1 MTPTQRAAIEKAAE
15 LFSRQALGISAWGMT
30 EAHEMAEALRA
41 ALAEPAPMQE
51 PETVSVYGVKSN
63 GEVVDTCV
71 KAPMPPRMKAKDM
84 VREMFG
90 PWEEDDGSDS
100 DLCFAVCE
108 SLLDWLVAQGWT
120 AQQPA
125 PVQEPTERKAP
136 CARHCEAQAFKIEQR
151 QLVRLTVDFMEIIAK
166 QRVVMQQ
173 AWEVLG
179 SMDVGTTSRTLGA
192 RVALREVLDIP
203 VAAQQPAP
211 PADVPMLT
219 DDEILNAYYASPP
232 ERQYVTVFCVG
243 AKWAE
248 KTLRQKVGLK

>member
-1 MTPTQRAAIEKAAE
+1 MTPTQRENAIVECIQVLRPIVKGQSPQE
-15 LFSRQALGISAWGMT
+15 QALEELIGFLPT
-30 EAHEMAEALRA
+30 TAE
-41 ALAEPAPMQE
+41 
-51 PETVSVYGVKSN
+51 
-63 GEVVDTCV
+63 
-71 KAPMPPRMKAKDM
+71 
-84 VREMFG
+84 
-90 PWEEDDGSDS
+90 
-100 DLCFAVCE
+100 
-108 SLLDWLVAQGWT
+108 
-120 AQQPA
+120 PA

-219 DDEILNAYYASPP
+219 DDEILNAYCANPS
-232 ERQYVTVFCVG
+232 ERQYVTVFCAG

-248 KTLRQKVGLK
+248 KTLRQKAGLK